1 MSSQMHSISKSAG
14 IETGAAFDAALE
26 ASIASATSALLHDR
40 RPDGHWVFELEA
52 DSTIP
57 AEYVLLRHY
66 LGEAV
71 DAELE
76 RKIANYLRRV
86 QGAHGGWPLV
96 HDGDFDMSASV
107 KSYFAL
113 KMMGDPAD
121 APHMARAREAIRS
134 RGGAI
139 HSNVFTRFML
149 AMFGVMTWRS
159 VPVLPVEIMLL
170 PMWSPF
176 HINKISYWART
187 TIVPLMVLA
196 ALKPRAQNV
205 GGIGIDEL
213 FLQPPHSIGM
223 TAKAPHQSWG
233 WFLLFRGLD
242 SVLRV
247 TEPLFPK
254 KLRARAIDSAVAFIE
269 ERLNGE
275 DGLGAIY
282 PPMANAVMMY
292 EVLGKPADYPPRA
305 VTRRA
310 LDRLL
315 VIGENEAY
323 CQPCM
328 SPVWDTSLT
337 CHAMLEAAGGE
348 ALPAAKQGLD
358 WLLPKQVLD
367 VKGDWAVKRPDVR
380 PGGWAFQYN
389 NAYYPD
395 LDDTA
400 VVVMAMD
407 RARRAS
413 QNHSY
418 DAAIARGR
426 EWIEGMQSRD
436 GGWAAFD
443 VNNLEYYLNNIPFSD
458 HGALLDPPTEDVTA
472 RCVSMLAQLG
482 ENVQNSKAVADGVA
496 YLRRTQLAEG
506 SWYGRWGLN
515 YIYGTWSVLCALNA
529 AGVDHQDPVIRQAAN
544 WLLSIQNMDGG
555 WGEDATSYRLDYKG
569 FEGALTTASQ
579 TAWALLGLM
588 AAGEVGHPAVARG
601 VEYLKSTQ
609 TEKGLWDEQRFTA
622 TGFPRVFYL
631 RYHGYSKFFPL
642 WALARYR
649 NLKGTNSRVVG
660 VGM

>member
-1 MSSQMHSISKSAG
+1 MSSPMHSVDELV
-14 IETGAAFDAALE
+14 ETGTREALE
-26 ASIASATSALLHDR
+26 ASIGSATRALLKSR
-40 RPDGHWVFELEA
+40 QPDGHWVFELEA

-57 AEYVLLRHY
+57 AEYVLLGRY
-66 LGEAV
+66 LGEPVNASFE
-71 DAELE
+71 A
-76 RKIANYLRRV
+76 KIASYLRRM

-107 KSYFAL
+107 KSYLAL
-113 KMMGDPAD
+113 KLIGDSPD
-121 APHMARAREAIRS
+121 APHMVRAREAMRS

-139 HSNVFTRFML
+139 HSNVFTRFTL
-149 AMFGVMTWRS
+149 ALFGVMTWRS

-196 ALKPRAQNV
+196 ALKPRARNAER
-205 GGIGIDEL
+205 ISIDEL
-213 FLQPPHSIGM
+213 FLQDPHSIGM
-223 TAKAPHQSWG
+223 TAKAAHQSWG

-242 SVLRV
+242 AVLRAI
-247 TEPLFPK
+247 EPYFSK
-254 KLRARAIDSAVAFIE
+254 KTRARAVDAAVAFVE

-275 DGLGAIY
+275 DGVGAIY
-282 PPMANAVMMY
+282 PPMANTVMMY
-292 EVLGKPADYPPRA
+292 DALGYGADHPPRA
-305 VTRRA
+305 ITRRG
-310 LDRLL
+310 LERLL
-315 VIGENEAY
+315 VVREDEAY
-323 CQPCM
+323 CQPCV

-337 CHAMLEAAGGE
+337 CHALLEAGGE
-348 ALPAAKQGLD
+348 EALAPAKQALD
-358 WLLPKQVLD
+358 WLTPRQVLD
-367 VKGDWAVKRPDVR
+367 VKGDWAVKRPDLR

-400 VVVMAMD
+400 VVVMGMD
-407 RARRAS
+407 RARRAEP
-413 QNHSY
+413 NAEY
-418 DAAIARGR
+418 DAAIARAQ
-426 EWIEGMQSRD
+426 EWIEGMQSRN

-443 VNNLEYYLNNIPFSD
+443 VDNLEYYLNNIPFSD

-482 ENVQNSKAVADGVA
+482 ATVQSSKPLADGVA

-515 YIYGTWSVLCALNA
+515 YIYGTWSVLCGLNA
-529 AGVDHQDPVIRQAAN
+529 AGIDHADPVIRKAAD
-544 WLLSIQNMDGG
+544 WLLSIQNKDGG
-555 WGEDATSYRLDYKG
+555 WGEDAKSYRLDYSG
-569 FEGALTTASQ
+569 FEDAPSTASQ

-588 AAGEVGHPAVARG
+588 AAGEVGNPAVARG
-601 VEYLKSTQ
+601 IRYLIDTQ
-609 TEKGLWDEQRFTA
+609 TQKGLWDEERFTA

-631 RYHGYSKFFPL
+631 RYHGYAKFFPL

-649 NLKGTNSRVVG
+649 NLKNTNSKVVG

>member
-1 MSSQMHSISKSAG
+1 MSSEMHSSNKSVG
-14 IETGAAFDAALE
+14 IETGGALE
-26 ASIASATSALLHDR
+26 ASIASATRALLGYR
-40 RPDGHWVFELEA
+40 QPDGHWVFELEA
-52 DSTIP
+52 DCTIP

-66 LGEAV
+66 LGEPV
-71 DAELE
+71 DTALE
-76 RKIANYLRRV
+76 AKIANYLRRV

-96 HDGDFDMSASV
+96 HEGDFEMSASV
-107 KSYFAL
+107 KAYFAL
-113 KMMGDPAD
+113 KMIGDSPD

-149 AMFGVMTWRS
+149 AMFGVLKWRS
-159 VPVLPVEIMLL
+159 TPVLPIEIMLL

-176 HINKISYWART
+176 QINKISYWART

-196 ALKPRAQNV
+196 ALKPQAKNV
-205 GGIGIDEL
+205 SSVGIDEL
-213 FLQPPHSIGM
+213 FLQEPHSIGM

-242 SVLRV
+242 AILRV
-247 TEPLFPK
+247 IEPLFPK

-282 PPMANAVMMY
+282 PPMSNTVMMY
-292 EVLGKPADYPPRA
+292 EVLCKPADYPPRA
-305 VTRRA
+305 ITRRG

-315 VIGENEAY
+315 VIGEHEAY
-323 CQPCM
+323 CQPCV

-337 CHAMLEAAGGE
+337 CHALIEAGGME
-348 ALPAAKQGLD
+348 ALPPAKQGLD

-367 VKGDWAVKRPDVR
+367 VKGDWAVKRPEVR
-380 PGGWAFQYN
+380 SGGWAFQYN

-407 RARRAS
+407 RTRRATQS
-413 QNHSY
+413 HEY

-472 RCVSMLAQLG
+472 RCLSMLAQLG
-482 ENVQNSKAVADGVA
+482 ETAQASPPVARALD
-496 YLRRTQLAEG
+496 YLRRTQLADG
-506 SWYGRWGLN
+506 SWYGRWGMN
-515 YIYGTWSVLCALNA
+515 YVYGTWSVLCALNA
-529 AGVDHQDPVIRQAAN
+529 AGVDHAAPEMRKAVA
-544 WLLSIQNMDGG
+544 WLASIQNSDGG
-555 WGEDATSYRLDYKG
+555 WGEDGTSYKLDHRGY
-569 FEGALTTASQ
+569 ERAPSTASQ

-588 AAGEVGHPAVARG
+588 AAGEVDHPAVKRG
-601 VEYLKSTQ
+601 IDYLSRTQ
-609 TEKGLWDEQRFTA
+609 GGDGFWNEPRYTA

-649 NLKGTNSRVVG
+649 NLETANAPRVAF
-660 VGM
+660 

>member
-1 MSSQMHSISKSAG
+1 MHSGANTAG
-14 IETGAAFDAALE
+14 IETGGIETGALE
-26 ASIASATSALLHDR
+26 ASIASATGALLGFR
-40 RPDGHWVFELEA
+40 QADGHWVFELEA
-52 DSTIP
+52 DCTIP

-66 LGEAV
+66 LGEPV
-71 DAELE
+71 DAVLE
-76 RKIANYLRRV
+76 GKIANYLRRV
-86 QGAHGGWPLV
+86 QGDHGGWALV
-96 HDGDFDMSASV
+96 HAGDFDMSASV
-107 KSYFAL
+107 KAYFAL
-113 KMMGDPAD
+113 KMIGDSPD

-149 AMFGVMTWRS
+149 AMFGVLTWRS

-176 HINKISYWART
+176 HLNKISYWART
-187 TIVPLMVLA
+187 TIVPLLVLA
-196 ALKPRAQNV
+196 ALKPRAINAI
-205 GGIGIDEL
+205 GIGIDEL
-213 FLQPPHSIGM
+213 FLQDPRSIRM
-223 TAKAPHQSWG
+223 TAKAAHQSWG
-233 WFLLFRGLD
+233 WFMLFRGLD
-242 SVLRV
+242 SVLRAI
-247 TEPLFPK
+247 EPWFPK

-282 PPMANAVMMY
+282 PPMANVVMMY
-292 EVLGKPADYPPRA
+292 EALGKPADYPPRA
-305 VTRRA
+305 VTRRG

-315 VIGENEAY
+315 VIGEHEAY
-323 CQPCM
+323 CQPCV

-337 CHAMLEAAGGE
+337 AHALLEAGSE
-348 ALPAAKQGLD
+348 DALPAAGKALE

-367 VKGDWAVKRPDVR
+367 IKGDWAVKRPDVR

-400 VVVMAMD
+400 VVVMALD
-407 RARRAS
+407 RAQRATRS
-413 QNHSY
+413 HEY
-418 DAAIARGR
+418 DDAIARGR

-482 ENVQNSKAVADGVA
+482 ETAQSSKALADGVA

-515 YIYGTWSVLCALNA
+515 YVYGTWSVLCALNA
-529 AGVDHQDPVIRQAAN
+529 AGVNHQDPTMRRAVD
-544 WLLSIQNMDGG
+544 WLASIQNGDGG
-555 WGEDATSYRLDYKG
+555 WGEDAVSYRLDYKE
-569 FEGALTTASQ
+569 FEGCPSTASQ

-588 AAGEVGHPAVARG
+588 AAGEVDHPAVARG

-609 TEKGLWDEQRFTA
+609 TEKGLWDEQRYTA

-631 RYHGYSKFFPL
+631 RYHGYAKFFPL

-649 NLKGTNSRVVG
+649 NLKSTNSRVVG

>member
-1 MSSQMHSISKSAG
+1 MHSVDKLVG
-14 IETGAAFDAALE
+14 TRTGEALE
-26 ASIASATSALLHDR
+26 ASIGSATRALLEYR
-40 RPDGHWVFELEA
+40 QPDGHWVFELEA

-57 AEYVLLRHY
+57 AEYVLLGHY
-66 LGEAV
+66 LGEPV
-71 DAELE
+71 DAALE
-76 RKIANYLRRV
+76 AKLANYLRRV

-107 KSYFAL
+107 KAYFAL
-113 KMMGDPAD
+113 KMIGDSPE
-121 APHMARAREAIRS
+121 APHMVRAREAIRS

-149 AMFGVMTWRS
+149 AMFGVMSWRS

-170 PMWSPF
+170 PLWSPF
-176 HINKISYWART
+176 HIAKISYWART

-196 ALKPRAQNV
+196 ALKPRAKNV

-213 FLQPPHSIGM
+213 FLQEPHSIGM

-242 SVLRV
+242 SVLRAI
-247 TEPLFPK
+247 EPLFPK
-254 KLRARAIDSAVAFIE
+254 KLRARAIDAAVAFIE

-282 PPMANAVMMY
+282 PPIANTVMMY

-305 VTRRA
+305 LTRRA
-310 LDRLL
+310 LEKLL
-315 VIGENEAY
+315 VIREHEAY
-323 CQPCM
+323 CQPCV
-328 SPVWDTSLT
+328 SPVWDTSLM
-337 CHAMLEAAGGE
+337 CHALLEAGSKE
-348 ALPAAKQGLD
+348 AVSPAKVGLD
-358 WLLPKQVLD
+358 WLKPKQVLD
-367 VKGDWAVKRPDVR
+367 LKGDWAVKRPEIR

-389 NAYYPD
+389 NPYYPD

-407 RARRAS
+407 RARRADKS
-413 QNHSY
+413 QQY
-418 DAAIARGR
+418 DAAIARAQ
-426 EWIEGMQSRD
+426 EWIEGMQSRN

-482 ENVQNSKAVADGVA
+482 ATLQNSKLLADGVA
-496 YLRRTQLAEG
+496 YLRRTQLADG

-515 YIYGTWSVLCALNA
+515 YIYGTWSALCALNA
-529 AGVDHQDPVIRQAAN
+529 AGVDHADPAIRKGAD
-544 WLLSIQNMDGG
+544 WLLSIQNKDGG
-555 WGEDATSYRLDYKG
+555 WGEDARSYRLDYSG
-569 FEGALTTASQ
+569 FDGAPSTASQ

-588 AAGEVGHPAVARG
+588 AAGEVGHQAIARG
-601 VEYLKSTQ
+601 IEYLIDTQ
-609 TEKGLWDEQRFTA
+609 NQKGLWDEERFTA

-631 RYHGYSKFFPL
+631 RYHGYPKFFPL

-649 NLKGTNSRVVG
+649 NLRNTNGKVAG